1 MGIIINNSS
10 ILNLT
15 LGVAGAGKSTFVNN
29 MVSKFP
35 LQVLCLDD
43 VRLALGD
50 VYDERTEPVVR
61 MISNVMGRAFMERSL
76 PIIVDSTCT
85 SIKIVEMWCRLAKEY
100 DYKIHAYF
108 LDTPFDVCCD
118 RRADKIDMKILTRQR
133 DQLHELMFWLK
144 ENEPFDKFETVKF

>member
-1 MGIIINNSS
+1 MK
-10 ILNLT
+10 LNLT

-29 MVSKFP
+29 LLYRDVK

-43 VRLALGD
+43 IRLALGD
-50 VYDERTEPVVR
+50 VYDIRTEPVVR

-118 RRADKIDMKILTRQR
+118 RRLNTLNTNKIAIEVLTRQR